1 MVYDRIALM
10 LPTYGRCDTYLP
22 RFIESAIATAS
33 SPKTVCFAFCVN
45 VKDVKTQEF
54 LKAYD
59 FKGHEWEWIPESLPS
74 PNLAR
79 YFNILYKLTSFGDPG
94 TVVSMVG
101 DDMLIETPGWDEKL
115 LNQINYYDGVGVFFC
130 NDDYIS
136 RERCAVNLFVTRK
149 MVEATGRPF
158 MDESFGAEMIDVV
171 WTEIGR
177 VTKTLHFYPDIII
190 RHDHNTRKPKDKWDA
205 TFKRLNVLQEQVHA
219 GGGKARAKA
228 IGREIGDL
236 LLAKGFRGNSI
247 C

>member
-1 MVYDRIALM
+1 M
-10 LPTYGRCDTYLP
+10 LPTYGRSDTYLP
-22 RFIESAIATAS
+22 RFIESSIATAS

-79 YFNILYKLTSFGDPG
+79 YFNILYTLTKFKQPE

-101 DDMLIETPGWDEKL
+101 DDMAFETRGWDEQL
-115 LNQINYYDGVGVFFC
+115 IAQINYYHGVGVFFC
-130 NDDYIS
+130 NDKYIA

-149 MVEATGRPF
+149 MVDATGRPF

-190 RHDHNTRKPKDKWDA
+190 RHDHNTRKPKAQWDS
-205 TFKRLNVLQEQVHA
+205 TFQRLNVIQEKVH
-219 GGGKARAKA
+219 GSGGKSKAKA
-228 IGREIGDL
+228 IGREIGTL
-236 LLAKGFRGNSI
+236 LLAKGYRGDSI